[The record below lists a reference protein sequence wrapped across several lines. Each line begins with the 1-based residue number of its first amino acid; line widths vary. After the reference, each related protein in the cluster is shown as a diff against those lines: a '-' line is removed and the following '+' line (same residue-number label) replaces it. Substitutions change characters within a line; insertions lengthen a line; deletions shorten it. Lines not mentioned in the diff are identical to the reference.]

1 MTAPRKPHRHQLLP
15 LCLLLV
21 SAGAFAEAREVRMQ
35 GPNSGG
41 GECVEAEA
49 DTVESDVPGIEAGTK
64 ATPAT
69 KPAGTSTRIKPVM
82 GVRGGDGGGGH
93 SPRWHS
99 FLPGMF
105 RSEEHTSEL
114 QSLMR

>member
-1 MTAPRKPHRHQLLP
+1 MTAPRKPQRYQLVP
-15 LCLLLV
+15 LCLLLA
-21 SAGAFAEAREVRMQ
+21 SAGAFAEARDVRMH

-41 GECVEAEA
+41 GECVEA
-49 DTVESDVPGIEAGTK
+49 DTDSAKTDAPAVDAEGT

-69 KPAGTSTRIKPVM
+69 KPAGASTRIKPVM
-82 GVRGGDGGGGH
+82 GVRGSDGGGGH

-105 RSEEHTSEL
+105 R
-114 QSLMR
+114 

>member
-1 MTAPRKPHRHQLLP
+1 MTAPRNPHRYRLLP
-15 LCLLLV
+15 LCLLLA
-21 SAGAFAEAREVRMQ
+21 SAGAFAEAREVKLQ

-41 GECVEAEA
+41 GECAEAQAGLDHDVVPGVEAEA
-49 DTVESDVPGIEAGTK
+49 T

-69 KPAGTSTRIKPVM
+69 KPSGASTRIKPVI
-82 GVRGGDGGGGH
+82 GVRGGDASGGGSAH

-105 RSEEHTSEL
+105 R
-114 QSLMR
+114 